1 MTVITFAPTLS
12 PRQAGGPRVVCFT
25 ATAAQILDIA
35 RIERIGR
42 REDGRLS
49 GFQRPQ
55 IASHIREIRDYL
67 ATPEAML
74 PNSIVLAF
82 STDHANYADGTL
94 RIDTSDGPQGWVVDG
109 QQRLCAASGLDNNDF
124 ELTVSAFLCEDML
137 ELNRQFILINNTR
150 PLSKPLI
157 YELLPGVTGL
167 PPRLSDRAGAALLIE
182 ALNYDPTSSLHGL
195 ISQQTNPDGII
206 KDTLMQKFLM
216 NSLRDGALRLLDGDD
231 LLGEGKRIVSEFFA
245 ALRSTFAS
253 DWEGHTP
260 KTSRLLHGAGLIA
273 MGFAMDE
280 IAGRYGET
288 SRQGF
293 ERWLHHLRGHTHWTS
308 GEWDFGSER
317 RSWNSIQN
325 TNADYRLLSHHVVRL
340 LRRAGRIAPA
350 AA

>member
-1 MTVITFAPTLS
+1 MTIATFSPTIS
-12 PRQAGGPRVVCFT
+12 PRQAKGPRVVCFT
-25 ATAAQILDIA
+25 ATAARILEIA

-82 STDHANYADGTL
+82 STEHARYEGSTL
-94 RIDTSDGPQGWVVDG
+94 LVDVSGGAPGWVVDG
-109 QQRLCAASGLDNNDF
+109 QQRLCAASGLENGDF

-182 ALNYDPTSSLHGL
+182 ALNYDPASSLHGL

-206 KDTLMQKFLM
+206 KDTLMQKVLM
-216 NSLRDGALRLLDGDD
+216 NSLRDGALRLLNGEEI
-231 LLGEGKRIVSEFFA
+231 LTEGKRIVSDFFGALRATFFA
-245 ALRSTFAS
+245 

-288 SRQGF
+288 NRQGF
-293 ERWLHHLRGHTHWTS
+293 ERWLQHLRGHTHWTS
-308 GEWDFGSER
+308 GEWDFGAER
-317 RSWNSIQN
+317 RAWNSIQN

-340 LRRAGRIAPA
+340 LRRAGRVAPA